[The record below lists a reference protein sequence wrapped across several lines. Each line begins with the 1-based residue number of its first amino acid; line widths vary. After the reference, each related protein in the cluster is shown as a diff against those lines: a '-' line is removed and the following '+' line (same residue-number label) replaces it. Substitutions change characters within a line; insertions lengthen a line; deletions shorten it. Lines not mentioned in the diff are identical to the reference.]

1 MVKKKRTYK
10 ELLEDL
16 IGHPINEFNL
26 SGVEKAKLKVVLEK
40 AYDIRKFELE
50 MYWKRATYFWG
61 FIAVAYTAF
70 FIVSNTKNEIDKDYQ
85 FMVVCI
91 GLIFS
96 FAWYLVNRGSTYWVT
111 NYERIIDA
119 IEEKLGCEF
128 YKLNL
133 VPEFSKYNL
142 QHNYPFS
149 VSRINIKVSLFILLT
164 WVLLFLRAIHQQ
176 WQSPNTSKLF
186 NAIVITTVWML
197 WYLFKSKSSLTNKYQ
212 FEKRESHYKS

>member
-1 MVKKKRTYK
+1 MKKKRTYE

-16 IGHPINEFNL
+16 IGHPIYESNL
-26 SGVEKAKLKVVLEK
+26 SGVEKAKLEVVLEK

-70 FIVSNTKNEIDKDYQ
+70 FIVSNTKNEINKDYQ

-91 GLIFS
+91 GLTFS

-133 VPEFSKYNL
+133 MPEYSKYNL
-142 QHNYPFS
+142 QQNYPFS
-149 VSRINIKVSLFILLT
+149 VSRINIKVSLFILFT
-164 WVLLFLRAIHQQ
+164 WLLLFVRAIHQQ
-176 WQSPNTSKLF
+176 LQSSHPSNFFIATTI
-186 NAIVITTVWML
+186 ATVWML
-197 WYLFKSKSSLTNKYQ
+197 WYLLKSKSSLTNRYQ
-212 FEKRESHYKS
+212 FEKRESHYKT